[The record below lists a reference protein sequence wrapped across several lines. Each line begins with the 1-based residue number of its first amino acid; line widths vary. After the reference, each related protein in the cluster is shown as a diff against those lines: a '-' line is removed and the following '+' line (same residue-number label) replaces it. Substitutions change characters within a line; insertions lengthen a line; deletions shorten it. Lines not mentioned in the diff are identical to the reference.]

1 MATSPDEA
9 IRDGKRAIDLAKKA
23 CEGTTWKQP
32 HIISTLAAGYAETG
46 DFAEARKY
54 SKQAVESEGS
64 SPEVKTQLQGELASY
79 ESEKPWRERQEQE
92 DQPLEADR
100 DPDMNA
106 GQEADEQE
114 AAKPQEPAAPRKKRR
129 PFD

>member
-1 MATSPDEA
+1 
-9 IRDGKRAIDLAKKA
+9 
-23 CEGTTWKQP
+23 
-32 HIISTLAAGYAETG
+32 LAAGYAETG

-64 SPEVKTQLQGELASY
+64 SPEVKTQLAGELASY
-79 ESEKPWRERQEQE
+79 EAEKPWRERQEQD
-92 DQPLEADR
+92 DQPMEEDR
-100 DPDMNA
+100 GTVLDDDGPT
-106 GQEADEQE
+106 DEQ